1 MILFPEFYRKYMV
14 RKLSSIYTPKPII
27 DNTIEFPKNS
37 TIYQYT
43 LNNTSEFITKD
54 SFLTVNRDILVKTI
68 DKYNGE
74 LLGVFRPLVAEIRP
88 YIIESSKN
96 ETKINFIKNNVA
108 ILRSNTIMVKNFL
121 GLNKFYKYAANP
133 LLDYWRT
140 NNLINTIVFEI
151 NKELERE
158 IFIPIEIDTELHYTK
173 FIEFMDR
180 KITSGLLR
188 NLPSN
193 NVLLMFEIWKLFFKD
208 RKESSL
214 FNNIKPEKF
223 KKVNL
228 MFHIGNRTVII
239 NFAVLLNVSASR
251 EELSLESAIPMLN
264 SIFTEEVVSE
274 SIEELKFEMD
284 MYYKEESDKFTFN
297 TEEDLTNE
305 SGVLKKLNKLPEK
318 VIGKLLYI
326 MCNKLKASAI
336 EISSNISGEAKDTK
350 IFKVL
355 TKEEPTET
363 VIPVAPTKTKN
374 QGLTKKSVDDNI
386 IATKEEPEDNSEIEI
401 DNVADK
407 TLDEILDAFGE
418 DVEDIEEEKTNI
430 EFTEEDVD
438 DNINSSD
445 INSNIENDY
454 NIEEDING
462 VPKIGDK
469 ILTKINNLQ
478 ENKIITKGKA
488 AKLIEAFENNRNRKL
503 LVNGKPVK
511 ISDIVDEELSHDV
524 DSKDIS
530 IVESKVVTDKETLKN
545 TSIAN
550 MKNYLKNNHEKLLI
564 KTLMSIENT
573 NFIVSNIEIKTN
585 ESILG
590 SSNEYKVELI
600 GLDGNKSSFPIIM
613 PNIDK
618 EEGTYKLSKN
628 TYIMRKQRN
637 DLPIRKISHNEVSLN
652 SDYGKLFITRG
663 ANKSNDRGY
672 WLRNQLLKLYNNDV
686 ISNYVT
692 NINVLEI
699 EDVKLPEDYTLIA
712 KYIKLFNY
720 QDYVFNFDYY
730 TRDKDVPIE
739 LKEILEEDGVIVG
752 KRKNNYI
759 VLRYDNILYEYKKDE
774 FEEIGSIYEL
784 LDIVDNSPYE
794 TITIKIFKTQVP
806 LILLLGY
813 YYGIEKL
820 LEHYKI
826 EYYYDDTKSRIDS
839 NKYLVIKLS
848 EDRLVIERT
857 KITDILFSGL
867 LTLKENSMFLR
878 RLNSKN
884 DFDIIF
890 NLMEY
895 SLLVRNEVSNLDE
908 LFISPVTFELLK
920 ILKLP
925 LTFRGLLFK
934 AVDMLED
941 DSYKNPKAITD
952 TVFKGYDRFSSMM
965 YKEISL
971 ALREQRNK
979 SEFSKATVTLNPYNV
994 IKKLNEDS
1002 TTLLVNDLNP
1012 ISALKQYEDV
1022 TYLGSGGRSKESLS
1036 RKTRGYDDDDIGI
1049 LSEANKDSGDVGIT
1063 SFLTASPSIVNSLGL
1078 LENVDV
1084 GENTSWAQLLSTSAM
1099 LAPFAIN
1106 DDTKRLVFSG
1116 IQNEHVVPTIN
1127 MDIPYVRTGYETL
1140 IANRLSSKFAI
1151 ISKGDGIVKLV
1162 DKNKVIVKYKDEEKD
1177 TTYKLGSWYTK
1188 VESNTCYKH
1197 TMVAN
1202 VTNGDKIS
1210 KDFVIGY
1217 INTFFTPDPY
1227 DKTRV
1232 IYLQHRICRMAFMED
1247 LTTYEDST
1255 AMSKEFSK
1263 KMEIENIKIGNTVCE
1278 ATDNVVTIVK
1288 IGEKVIPE
1296 QAMLT
1301 LSNQFVD
1308 MSDLSQDEIDLI
1320 NDTNNSTL
1328 RAKYNGTVDNI
1339 EVLYNCELEDMSESL
1354 RALAIASDK
1363 KLKETT
1369 GFTGR
1374 VNASYSIKGTPMEVG
1389 SVEVK
1394 IYVSILDDMGIA
1406 DKAIYGNQLKCTVGD
1421 IFYKIISYDD
1431 KKPVDATFS
1440 TTSFEKRITPS
1451 LPKMGLLS
1459 SGAKHI
1465 EEKAL
1470 AIYFGS

>member
-239 NFAVLLNVSASR
+239 NFAILLNVSASR

-264 SIFTEEVVSE
+264 SIFTEEVVNE

-297 TEEDLTNE
+297 AKEDLTNE
-305 SGVLKKLNKLPEK
+305 SSVFKKLNKLPEK

-374 QGLTKKSVDDNI
+374 QGLTKKSIDKNI
-386 IATKEEPEDNSEIEI
+386 IATKEEPEDSSEIEI

-418 DVEDIEEEKTNI
+418 DIEEIEEEKTNI

-663 ANKSNDRGY
+663 VNKSNDRGY

-739 LKEILEEDGVIVG
+739 LKEILE
-752 KRKNNYI
+752 
-759 VLRYDNILYEYKKDE
+759 
-774 FEEIGSIYEL
+774 
-784 LDIVDNSPYE
+784 
-794 TITIKIFKTQVP
+794 
-806 LILLLGY
+806 
-813 YYGIEKL
+813 
-820 LEHYKI
+820 
-826 EYYYDDTKSRIDS
+826 
-839 NKYLVIKLS
+839 
-848 EDRLVIERT
+848 
-857 KITDILFSGL
+857 
-867 LTLKENSMFLR
+867 
-878 RLNSKN
+878 
-884 DFDIIF
+884 
-890 NLMEY
+890 
-895 SLLVRNEVSNLDE
+895 
-908 LFISPVTFELLK
+908 
-920 ILKLP
+920 
-925 LTFRGLLFK
+925 
-934 AVDMLED
+934 
-941 DSYKNPKAITD
+941 
-952 TVFKGYDRFSSMM
+952 
-965 YKEISL
+965 
-971 ALREQRNK
+971 
-979 SEFSKATVTLNPYNV
+979 
-994 IKKLNEDS
+994 
-1002 TTLLVNDLNP
+1002 
-1012 ISALKQYEDV
+1012 
-1022 TYLGSGGRSKESLS
+1022 
-1036 RKTRGYDDDDIGI
+1036 RGY
-1049 LSEANKDSGDVGIT
+1049 
-1063 SFLTASPSIVNSLGL
+1063 
-1078 LENVDV
+1078 
-1084 GENTSWAQLLSTSAM
+1084 
-1099 LAPFAIN
+1099 
-1106 DDTKRLVFSG
+1106 
-1116 IQNEHVVPTIN
+1116 
-1127 MDIPYVRTGYETL
+1127 
-1140 IANRLSSKFAI
+1140 
-1151 ISKGDGIVKLV
+1151 
-1162 DKNKVIVKYKDEEKD
+1162 
-1177 TTYKLGSWYTK
+1177 
-1188 VESNTCYKH
+1188 
-1197 TMVAN
+1197 
-1202 VTNGDKIS
+1202 
-1210 KDFVIGY
+1210 
-1217 INTFFTPDPY
+1217 
-1227 DKTRV
+1227 
-1232 IYLQHRICRMAFMED
+1232 
-1247 LTTYEDST
+1247 
-1255 AMSKEFSK
+1255 
-1263 KMEIENIKIGNTVCE
+1263 
-1278 ATDNVVTIVK
+1278 
-1288 IGEKVIPE
+1288 
-1296 QAMLT
+1296 QA
-1301 LSNQFVD
+1301 
-1308 MSDLSQDEIDLI
+1308 
-1320 NDTNNSTL
+1320 
-1328 RAKYNGTVDNI
+1328 
-1339 EVLYNCELEDMSESL
+1339 
-1354 RALAIASDK
+1354 
-1363 KLKETT
+1363 
-1369 GFTGR
+1369 
-1374 VNASYSIKGTPMEVG
+1374 
-1389 SVEVK
+1389 
-1394 IYVSILDDMGIA
+1394 
-1406 DKAIYGNQLKCTVGD
+1406 
-1421 IFYKIISYDD
+1421 
-1431 KKPVDATFS
+1431 
-1440 TTSFEKRITPS
+1440 
-1451 LPKMGLLS
+1451 
-1459 SGAKHI
+1459 
-1465 EEKAL
+1465 
-1470 AIYFGS
+1470 

>member
-43 LNNTSEFITKD
+43 LSNTNEFITKD

-208 RKESSL
+208 RKESSI

-264 SIFTEEVVSE
+264 SIFTEEVVNE

-305 SGVLKKLNKLPEK
+305 SGVFKKLNKLPEK

-374 QGLTKKSVDDNI
+374 QGLTKKSIDNNI
-386 IATKEEPEDNSEIEI
+386 IATKEEPEDSSEIEI

-418 DVEDIEEEKTNI
+418 DVQDIEEETNI

-663 ANKSNDRGY
+663 VNKSNDRGY

-739 LKEILEEDGVIVG
+739 LKEVLEEDGVIVG

-759 VLRYDNILYEYKKDE
+759 VLRYDNILYEYKKD
-774 FEEIGSIYEL
+774 
-784 LDIVDNSPYE
+784 D
-794 TITIKIFKTQVP
+794 
-806 LILLLGY
+806 
-813 YYGIEKL
+813 
-820 LEHYKI
+820 
-826 EYYYDDTKSRIDS
+826 
-839 NKYLVIKLS
+839 
-848 EDRLVIERT
+848 
-857 KITDILFSGL
+857 
-867 LTLKENSMFLR
+867 
-878 RLNSKN
+878 
-884 DFDIIF
+884 
-890 NLMEY
+890 
-895 SLLVRNEVSNLDE
+895 
-908 LFISPVTFELLK
+908 
-920 ILKLP
+920 
-925 LTFRGLLFK
+925 
-934 AVDMLED
+934 
-941 DSYKNPKAITD
+941 
-952 TVFKGYDRFSSMM
+952 
-965 YKEISL
+965 
-971 ALREQRNK
+971 
-979 SEFSKATVTLNPYNV
+979 
-994 IKKLNEDS
+994 
-1002 TTLLVNDLNP
+1002 
-1012 ISALKQYEDV
+1012 
-1022 TYLGSGGRSKESLS
+1022 
-1036 RKTRGYDDDDIGI
+1036 
-1049 LSEANKDSGDVGIT
+1049 
-1063 SFLTASPSIVNSLGL
+1063 
-1078 LENVDV
+1078 
-1084 GENTSWAQLLSTSAM
+1084 
-1099 LAPFAIN
+1099 
-1106 DDTKRLVFSG
+1106 
-1116 IQNEHVVPTIN
+1116 
-1127 MDIPYVRTGYETL
+1127 
-1140 IANRLSSKFAI
+1140 
-1151 ISKGDGIVKLV
+1151 
-1162 DKNKVIVKYKDEEKD
+1162 
-1177 TTYKLGSWYTK
+1177 
-1188 VESNTCYKH
+1188 
-1197 TMVAN
+1197 
-1202 VTNGDKIS
+1202 
-1210 KDFVIGY
+1210 
-1217 INTFFTPDPY
+1217 
-1227 DKTRV
+1227 
-1232 IYLQHRICRMAFMED
+1232 
-1247 LTTYEDST
+1247 
-1255 AMSKEFSK
+1255 
-1263 KMEIENIKIGNTVCE
+1263 
-1278 ATDNVVTIVK
+1278 
-1288 IGEKVIPE
+1288 
-1296 QAMLT
+1296 
-1301 LSNQFVD
+1301 
-1308 MSDLSQDEIDLI
+1308 
-1320 NDTNNSTL
+1320 
-1328 RAKYNGTVDNI
+1328 
-1339 EVLYNCELEDMSESL
+1339 
-1354 RALAIASDK
+1354 
-1363 KLKETT
+1363 
-1369 GFTGR
+1369 
-1374 VNASYSIKGTPMEVG
+1374 
-1389 SVEVK
+1389 
-1394 IYVSILDDMGIA
+1394 
-1406 DKAIYGNQLKCTVGD
+1406 
-1421 IFYKIISYDD
+1421 
-1431 KKPVDATFS
+1431 
-1440 TTSFEKRITPS
+1440 
-1451 LPKMGLLS
+1451 
-1459 SGAKHI
+1459 
-1465 EEKAL
+1465 
-1470 AIYFGS
+1470 

>member
-14 RKLSSIYTPKPII
+14 RKLSSVYTPKPII

-208 RKESSL
+208 RKESSI

-264 SIFTEEVVSE
+264 SIFTEEVVNE

-284 MYYKEESDKFTFN
+284 IQYKEESDKFTFN

-305 SGVLKKLNKLPEK
+305 SGVFKKLNKLPEK

-374 QGLTKKSVDDNI
+374 QGLTKKSIDNNI
-386 IATKEEPEDNSEIEI
+386 IATKEEPEDSSEIEI

-418 DVEDIEEEKTNI
+418 DIEEIEEEKTNI
-430 EFTEEDVD
+430 EFTEEAVD

-752 KRKNNYI
+752 KRKNNYM
-759 VLRYDNILYEYKKDE
+759 
-774 FEEIGSIYEL
+774 
-784 LDIVDNSPYE
+784 
-794 TITIKIFKTQVP
+794 
-806 LILLLGY
+806 
-813 YYGIEKL
+813 
-820 LEHYKI
+820 H
-826 EYYYDDTKSRIDS
+826 
-839 NKYLVIKLS
+839 
-848 EDRLVIERT
+848 
-857 KITDILFSGL
+857 
-867 LTLKENSMFLR
+867 
-878 RLNSKN
+878 
-884 DFDIIF
+884 
-890 NLMEY
+890 
-895 SLLVRNEVSNLDE
+895 
-908 LFISPVTFELLK
+908 
-920 ILKLP
+920 
-925 LTFRGLLFK
+925 
-934 AVDMLED
+934 
-941 DSYKNPKAITD
+941 
-952 TVFKGYDRFSSMM
+952 
-965 YKEISL
+965 
-971 ALREQRNK
+971 
-979 SEFSKATVTLNPYNV
+979 
-994 IKKLNEDS
+994 
-1002 TTLLVNDLNP
+1002 
-1012 ISALKQYEDV
+1012 
-1022 TYLGSGGRSKESLS
+1022 
-1036 RKTRGYDDDDIGI
+1036 
-1049 LSEANKDSGDVGIT
+1049 
-1063 SFLTASPSIVNSLGL
+1063 
-1078 LENVDV
+1078 
-1084 GENTSWAQLLSTSAM
+1084 
-1099 LAPFAIN
+1099 
-1106 DDTKRLVFSG
+1106 
-1116 IQNEHVVPTIN
+1116 
-1127 MDIPYVRTGYETL
+1127 
-1140 IANRLSSKFAI
+1140 
-1151 ISKGDGIVKLV
+1151 
-1162 DKNKVIVKYKDEEKD
+1162 
-1177 TTYKLGSWYTK
+1177 
-1188 VESNTCYKH
+1188 
-1197 TMVAN
+1197 
-1202 VTNGDKIS
+1202 
-1210 KDFVIGY
+1210 
-1217 INTFFTPDPY
+1217 
-1227 DKTRV
+1227 
-1232 IYLQHRICRMAFMED
+1232 
-1247 LTTYEDST
+1247 
-1255 AMSKEFSK
+1255 
-1263 KMEIENIKIGNTVCE
+1263 
-1278 ATDNVVTIVK
+1278 
-1288 IGEKVIPE
+1288 
-1296 QAMLT
+1296 
-1301 LSNQFVD
+1301 
-1308 MSDLSQDEIDLI
+1308 
-1320 NDTNNSTL
+1320 
-1328 RAKYNGTVDNI
+1328 
-1339 EVLYNCELEDMSESL
+1339 
-1354 RALAIASDK
+1354 
-1363 KLKETT
+1363 
-1369 GFTGR
+1369 
-1374 VNASYSIKGTPMEVG
+1374 
-1389 SVEVK
+1389 
-1394 IYVSILDDMGIA
+1394 
-1406 DKAIYGNQLKCTVGD
+1406 
-1421 IFYKIISYDD
+1421 
-1431 KKPVDATFS
+1431 
-1440 TTSFEKRITPS
+1440 
-1451 LPKMGLLS
+1451 
-1459 SGAKHI
+1459 
-1465 EEKAL
+1465 
-1470 AIYFGS
+1470 

>member
-43 LNNTSEFITKD
+43 LNNTNEFITKD

-208 RKESSL
+208 RKESSI

-264 SIFTEEVVSE
+264 SIFTEEVVNE

-305 SGVLKKLNKLPEK
+305 SGVFKKLNKLPEK

-336 EISSNISGEAKDTK
+336 EVSSNISGEAKDTK

-374 QGLTKKSVDDNI
+374 QGLTKKSIDKNI
-386 IATKEEPEDNSEIEI
+386 IATKEEPEDSSEIEI

-418 DVEDIEEEKTNI
+418 DVQDIEEETNI

-488 AKLIEAFENNRNRKL
+488 SKLIEAFENNRNRKL

-806 LILLLGY
+806 LI
-813 YYGIEKL
+813 
-820 LEHYKI
+820 
-826 EYYYDDTKSRIDS
+826 
-839 NKYLVIKLS
+839 
-848 EDRLVIERT
+848 
-857 KITDILFSGL
+857 
-867 LTLKENSMFLR
+867 
-878 RLNSKN
+878 
-884 DFDIIF
+884 
-890 NLMEY
+890 
-895 SLLVRNEVSNLDE
+895 
-908 LFISPVTFELLK
+908 
-920 ILKLP
+920 
-925 LTFRGLLFK
+925 
-934 AVDMLED
+934 
-941 DSYKNPKAITD
+941 
-952 TVFKGYDRFSSMM
+952 
-965 YKEISL
+965 
-971 ALREQRNK
+971 
-979 SEFSKATVTLNPYNV
+979 
-994 IKKLNEDS
+994 
-1002 TTLLVNDLNP
+1002 
-1012 ISALKQYEDV
+1012 
-1022 TYLGSGGRSKESLS
+1022 
-1036 RKTRGYDDDDIGI
+1036 
-1049 LSEANKDSGDVGIT
+1049 
-1063 SFLTASPSIVNSLGL
+1063 
-1078 LENVDV
+1078 
-1084 GENTSWAQLLSTSAM
+1084 
-1099 LAPFAIN
+1099 
-1106 DDTKRLVFSG
+1106 
-1116 IQNEHVVPTIN
+1116 
-1127 MDIPYVRTGYETL
+1127 
-1140 IANRLSSKFAI
+1140 
-1151 ISKGDGIVKLV
+1151 
-1162 DKNKVIVKYKDEEKD
+1162 
-1177 TTYKLGSWYTK
+1177 
-1188 VESNTCYKH
+1188 
-1197 TMVAN
+1197 
-1202 VTNGDKIS
+1202 
-1210 KDFVIGY
+1210 
-1217 INTFFTPDPY
+1217 
-1227 DKTRV
+1227 
-1232 IYLQHRICRMAFMED
+1232 
-1247 LTTYEDST
+1247 
-1255 AMSKEFSK
+1255 
-1263 KMEIENIKIGNTVCE
+1263 
-1278 ATDNVVTIVK
+1278 
-1288 IGEKVIPE
+1288 
-1296 QAMLT
+1296 
-1301 LSNQFVD
+1301 
-1308 MSDLSQDEIDLI
+1308 
-1320 NDTNNSTL
+1320 
-1328 RAKYNGTVDNI
+1328 
-1339 EVLYNCELEDMSESL
+1339 
-1354 RALAIASDK
+1354 
-1363 KLKETT
+1363 
-1369 GFTGR
+1369 
-1374 VNASYSIKGTPMEVG
+1374 
-1389 SVEVK
+1389 
-1394 IYVSILDDMGIA
+1394 
-1406 DKAIYGNQLKCTVGD
+1406 
-1421 IFYKIISYDD
+1421 
-1431 KKPVDATFS
+1431 
-1440 TTSFEKRITPS
+1440 
-1451 LPKMGLLS
+1451 
-1459 SGAKHI
+1459 
-1465 EEKAL
+1465 
-1470 AIYFGS
+1470 

>member
-88 YIIESSKN
+88 YIMESSKN

-151 NKELERE
+151 NKELERD

-188 NLPSN
+188 KLPSN

-208 RKESSL
+208 RKESSI
-214 FNNIKPEKF
+214 FNNIKPDKF

-264 SIFTEEVVSE
+264 SIFTEEVVNE

-297 TEEDLTNE
+297 AKEDLTNE
-305 SGVLKKLNKLPEK
+305 SGVFKKLNKLPEK

-374 QGLTKKSVDDNI
+374 QGLTKKSIDNNI
-386 IATKEEPEDNSEIEI
+386 IATKEEPEDSSEIEI

-418 DVEDIEEEKTNI
+418 DIEEIEEEKTNI

-462 VPKIGDK
+462 IPKIGDK

-585 ESILG
+585 ETILG

-720 QDYVFNFDYY
+720 QDMIIYY
-730 TRDKDVPIE
+730 T
-739 LKEILEEDGVIVG
+739 
-752 KRKNNYI
+752 N
-759 VLRYDNILYEYKKDE
+759 
-774 FEEIGSIYEL
+774 
-784 LDIVDNSPYE
+784 
-794 TITIKIFKTQVP
+794 
-806 LILLLGY
+806 
-813 YYGIEKL
+813 
-820 LEHYKI
+820 
-826 EYYYDDTKSRIDS
+826 
-839 NKYLVIKLS
+839 
-848 EDRLVIERT
+848 
-857 KITDILFSGL
+857 
-867 LTLKENSMFLR
+867 
-878 RLNSKN
+878 
-884 DFDIIF
+884 
-890 NLMEY
+890 
-895 SLLVRNEVSNLDE
+895 
-908 LFISPVTFELLK
+908 
-920 ILKLP
+920 
-925 LTFRGLLFK
+925 
-934 AVDMLED
+934 
-941 DSYKNPKAITD
+941 
-952 TVFKGYDRFSSMM
+952 
-965 YKEISL
+965 
-971 ALREQRNK
+971 
-979 SEFSKATVTLNPYNV
+979 
-994 IKKLNEDS
+994 IKKMN
-1002 TTLLVNDLNP
+1002 
-1012 ISALKQYEDV
+1012 LK
-1022 TYLGSGGRSKESLS
+1022 R
-1036 RKTRGYDDDDIGI
+1036 
-1049 LSEANKDSGDVGIT
+1049 
-1063 SFLTASPSIVNSLGL
+1063 
-1078 LENVDV
+1078 
-1084 GENTSWAQLLSTSAM
+1084 
-1099 LAPFAIN
+1099 
-1106 DDTKRLVFSG
+1106 
-1116 IQNEHVVPTIN
+1116 
-1127 MDIPYVRTGYETL
+1127 
-1140 IANRLSSKFAI
+1140 
-1151 ISKGDGIVKLV
+1151 
-1162 DKNKVIVKYKDEEKD
+1162 
-1177 TTYKLGSWYTK
+1177 
-1188 VESNTCYKH
+1188 
-1197 TMVAN
+1197 
-1202 VTNGDKIS
+1202 
-1210 KDFVIGY
+1210 
-1217 INTFFTPDPY
+1217 
-1227 DKTRV
+1227 
-1232 IYLQHRICRMAFMED
+1232 
-1247 LTTYEDST
+1247 
-1255 AMSKEFSK
+1255 
-1263 KMEIENIKIGNTVCE
+1263 
-1278 ATDNVVTIVK
+1278 
-1288 IGEKVIPE
+1288 
-1296 QAMLT
+1296 
-1301 LSNQFVD
+1301 
-1308 MSDLSQDEIDLI
+1308 
-1320 NDTNNSTL
+1320 
-1328 RAKYNGTVDNI
+1328 
-1339 EVLYNCELEDMSESL
+1339 
-1354 RALAIASDK
+1354 
-1363 KLKETT
+1363 
-1369 GFTGR
+1369 
-1374 VNASYSIKGTPMEVG
+1374 
-1389 SVEVK
+1389 
-1394 IYVSILDDMGIA
+1394 
-1406 DKAIYGNQLKCTVGD
+1406 
-1421 IFYKIISYDD
+1421 
-1431 KKPVDATFS
+1431 
-1440 TTSFEKRITPS
+1440 
-1451 LPKMGLLS
+1451 
-1459 SGAKHI
+1459 
-1465 EEKAL
+1465 
-1470 AIYFGS
+1470 

>member
-43 LNNTSEFITKD
+43 LSNTNEFITKD

-214 FNNIKPEKF
+214 FNNIKPDKF

-274 SIEELKFEMD
+274 TIEELKFEMD

-305 SGVLKKLNKLPEK
+305 SGVFKKLNKLPEK

-374 QGLTKKSVDDNI
+374 QGLTKKSIDKNI
-386 IATKEEPEDNSEIEI
+386 IATKEEPEDSSEIEI

-418 DVEDIEEEKTNI
+418 DIEEIEEEKTNI

-585 ESILG
+585 ETILG

-759 VLRYDNILYEYKKDE
+759 VFQK
-774 FEEIGSIYEL
+774 
-784 LDIVDNSPYE
+784 
-794 TITIKIFKTQVP
+794 
-806 LILLLGY
+806 
-813 YYGIEKL
+813 
-820 LEHYKI
+820 
-826 EYYYDDTKSRIDS
+826 
-839 NKYLVIKLS
+839 
-848 EDRLVIERT
+848 
-857 KITDILFSGL
+857 
-867 LTLKENSMFLR
+867 
-878 RLNSKN
+878 
-884 DFDIIF
+884 
-890 NLMEY
+890 
-895 SLLVRNEVSNLDE
+895 
-908 LFISPVTFELLK
+908 
-920 ILKLP
+920 
-925 LTFRGLLFK
+925 
-934 AVDMLED
+934 
-941 DSYKNPKAITD
+941 
-952 TVFKGYDRFSSMM
+952 
-965 YKEISL
+965 
-971 ALREQRNK
+971 
-979 SEFSKATVTLNPYNV
+979 
-994 IKKLNEDS
+994 
-1002 TTLLVNDLNP
+1002 
-1012 ISALKQYEDV
+1012 
-1022 TYLGSGGRSKESLS
+1022 
-1036 RKTRGYDDDDIGI
+1036 
-1049 LSEANKDSGDVGIT
+1049 
-1063 SFLTASPSIVNSLGL
+1063 
-1078 LENVDV
+1078 
-1084 GENTSWAQLLSTSAM
+1084 
-1099 LAPFAIN
+1099 
-1106 DDTKRLVFSG
+1106 
-1116 IQNEHVVPTIN
+1116 
-1127 MDIPYVRTGYETL
+1127 
-1140 IANRLSSKFAI
+1140 SKF
-1151 ISKGDGIVKLV
+1151 K
-1162 DKNKVIVKYKDEEKD
+1162 
-1177 TTYKLGSWYTK
+1177 
-1188 VESNTCYKH
+1188 
-1197 TMVAN
+1197 
-1202 VTNGDKIS
+1202 
-1210 KDFVIGY
+1210 F
-1217 INTFFTPDPY
+1217 
-1227 DKTRV
+1227 
-1232 IYLQHRICRMAFMED
+1232 
-1247 LTTYEDST
+1247 
-1255 AMSKEFSK
+1255 
-1263 KMEIENIKIGNTVCE
+1263 
-1278 ATDNVVTIVK
+1278 
-1288 IGEKVIPE
+1288 
-1296 QAMLT
+1296 
-1301 LSNQFVD
+1301 
-1308 MSDLSQDEIDLI
+1308 
-1320 NDTNNSTL
+1320 
-1328 RAKYNGTVDNI
+1328 
-1339 EVLYNCELEDMSESL
+1339 
-1354 RALAIASDK
+1354 
-1363 KLKETT
+1363 
-1369 GFTGR
+1369 
-1374 VNASYSIKGTPMEVG
+1374 
-1389 SVEVK
+1389 
-1394 IYVSILDDMGIA
+1394 
-1406 DKAIYGNQLKCTVGD
+1406 
-1421 IFYKIISYDD
+1421 
-1431 KKPVDATFS
+1431 
-1440 TTSFEKRITPS
+1440 
-1451 LPKMGLLS
+1451 
-1459 SGAKHI
+1459 
-1465 EEKAL
+1465 
-1470 AIYFGS
+1470 

>member
-43 LNNTSEFITKD
+43 LSNTNEFITKD

-151 NKELERE
+151 NKELERD

-208 RKESSL
+208 RKESSI

-264 SIFTEEVVSE
+264 SIFTEEVVNE

-284 MYYKEESDKFTFN
+284 IQYKEESDKFTFN

-305 SGVLKKLNKLPEK
+305 SGVFKKLNKLPEK

-374 QGLTKKSVDDNI
+374 QGLTKKSIDNNI
-386 IATKEEPEDNSEIEI
+386 IATKEEPEDSSEIEI

-418 DVEDIEEEKTNI
+418 DVQDIEEETNI

-545 TSIAN
+545 TSLAN

-564 KTLMSIENT
+564 KTL
-573 NFIVSNIEIKTN
+573 
-585 ESILG
+585 
-590 SSNEYKVELI
+590 
-600 GLDGNKSSFPIIM
+600 
-613 PNIDK
+613 
-618 EEGTYKLSKN
+618 
-628 TYIMRKQRN
+628 
-637 DLPIRKISHNEVSLN
+637 
-652 SDYGKLFITRG
+652 
-663 ANKSNDRGY
+663 
-672 WLRNQLLKLYNNDV
+672 
-686 ISNYVT
+686 
-692 NINVLEI
+692 
-699 EDVKLPEDYTLIA
+699 
-712 KYIKLFNY
+712 
-720 QDYVFNFDYY
+720 
-730 TRDKDVPIE
+730 
-739 LKEILEEDGVIVG
+739 
-752 KRKNNYI
+752 
-759 VLRYDNILYEYKKDE
+759 
-774 FEEIGSIYEL
+774 
-784 LDIVDNSPYE
+784 
-794 TITIKIFKTQVP
+794 
-806 LILLLGY
+806 
-813 YYGIEKL
+813 
-820 LEHYKI
+820 
-826 EYYYDDTKSRIDS
+826 
-839 NKYLVIKLS
+839 
-848 EDRLVIERT
+848 
-857 KITDILFSGL
+857 
-867 LTLKENSMFLR
+867 
-878 RLNSKN
+878 
-884 DFDIIF
+884 
-890 NLMEY
+890 
-895 SLLVRNEVSNLDE
+895 
-908 LFISPVTFELLK
+908 
-920 ILKLP
+920 
-925 LTFRGLLFK
+925 
-934 AVDMLED
+934 
-941 DSYKNPKAITD
+941 
-952 TVFKGYDRFSSMM
+952 
-965 YKEISL
+965 
-971 ALREQRNK
+971 
-979 SEFSKATVTLNPYNV
+979 
-994 IKKLNEDS
+994 
-1002 TTLLVNDLNP
+1002 
-1012 ISALKQYEDV
+1012 
-1022 TYLGSGGRSKESLS
+1022 
-1036 RKTRGYDDDDIGI
+1036 
-1049 LSEANKDSGDVGIT
+1049 
-1063 SFLTASPSIVNSLGL
+1063 
-1078 LENVDV
+1078 
-1084 GENTSWAQLLSTSAM
+1084 
-1099 LAPFAIN
+1099 
-1106 DDTKRLVFSG
+1106 
-1116 IQNEHVVPTIN
+1116 
-1127 MDIPYVRTGYETL
+1127 
-1140 IANRLSSKFAI
+1140 
-1151 ISKGDGIVKLV
+1151 
-1162 DKNKVIVKYKDEEKD
+1162 
-1177 TTYKLGSWYTK
+1177 
-1188 VESNTCYKH
+1188 
-1197 TMVAN
+1197 
-1202 VTNGDKIS
+1202 
-1210 KDFVIGY
+1210 
-1217 INTFFTPDPY
+1217 
-1227 DKTRV
+1227 
-1232 IYLQHRICRMAFMED
+1232 
-1247 LTTYEDST
+1247 
-1255 AMSKEFSK
+1255 
-1263 KMEIENIKIGNTVCE
+1263 
-1278 ATDNVVTIVK
+1278 
-1288 IGEKVIPE
+1288 
-1296 QAMLT
+1296 
-1301 LSNQFVD
+1301 
-1308 MSDLSQDEIDLI
+1308 
-1320 NDTNNSTL
+1320 
-1328 RAKYNGTVDNI
+1328 
-1339 EVLYNCELEDMSESL
+1339 
-1354 RALAIASDK
+1354 
-1363 KLKETT
+1363 
-1369 GFTGR
+1369 
-1374 VNASYSIKGTPMEVG
+1374 
-1389 SVEVK
+1389 
-1394 IYVSILDDMGIA
+1394 
-1406 DKAIYGNQLKCTVGD
+1406 
-1421 IFYKIISYDD
+1421 
-1431 KKPVDATFS
+1431 
-1440 TTSFEKRITPS
+1440 
-1451 LPKMGLLS
+1451 
-1459 SGAKHI
+1459 
-1465 EEKAL
+1465 
-1470 AIYFGS
+1470 